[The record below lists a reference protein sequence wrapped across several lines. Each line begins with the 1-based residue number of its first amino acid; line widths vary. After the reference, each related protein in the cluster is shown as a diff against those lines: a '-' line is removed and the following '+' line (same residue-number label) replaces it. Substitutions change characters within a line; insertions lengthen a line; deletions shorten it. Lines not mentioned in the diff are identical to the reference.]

1 MALSVKPFASP
12 LRAARF
18 NSRAGRVPRNSAGDF
33 NGYFLDFLCLGTDPL
48 LLVPVMSLA
57 ICAWCLRPVEPA
69 TEWVILPTTHKGV
82 IRLCETCQA
91 EPDQARIAAA
101 LGYTPE
107 DLDLAQRMAQ
117 AEPVRTIS

>member
-1 MALSVKPFASP
+1 
-12 LRAARF
+12 
-18 NSRAGRVPRNSAGDF
+18 
-33 NGYFLDFLCLGTDPL
+33 
-48 LLVPVMSLA
+48 MSLA

-117 AEPVRTIS
+117 AEPASLEELEAAAAIYDRLVIE